1 MVLLSIAFLVCTQAT
16 AADAVGLIE
25 AAAKPPQSG
34 DRLSTKVA
42 TKTQN
47 GRKGFQK
54 KSASKSPASS
64 RTSKSGNKRRQS
76 VAKKQPAVVAKS
88 SIGRRSTPT
97 VLDSSS
103 EAQLRRAEACKKRI
117 DTESQP
123 ARILLMAEECERDIS
138 DDTLASEIRQIGNG
152 ARQATEVQRSAG
164 LSVDFFTHPEGDP
177 ELHGLVHRAARGDR
191 QAAYRIA
198 DAYKTG
204 QMGVHANARRM
215 EQWLRFSAELGDGRA
230 SWELAEHYNYGGLVA
245 DAAKYEKKAE
255 ELGYRPGV
263 RLPSRGY

>member
-54 KSASKSPASS
+54 K
-64 RTSKSGNKRRQS
+64 R
-76 VAKKQPAVVAKS
+76 PAVAAKS

>member
-1 MVLLSIAFLVCTQAT
+1 
-16 AADAVGLIE
+16 
-25 AAAKPPQSG
+25 
-34 DRLSTKVA
+34 
-42 TKTQN
+42 
-47 GRKGFQK
+47 
-54 KSASKSPASS
+54 
-64 RTSKSGNKRRQS
+64 
-76 VAKKQPAVVAKS
+76 
-88 SIGRRSTPT
+88 
-97 VLDSSS
+97 
-103 EAQLRRAEACKKRI
+103 
-117 DTESQP
+117 
-123 ARILLMAEECERDIS
+123 MAEECERDIS

-164 LSVDFFTHPEGDP
+164 LSVDFFTQPEGDA

-191 QAAYRIA
+191 HAAYRIA